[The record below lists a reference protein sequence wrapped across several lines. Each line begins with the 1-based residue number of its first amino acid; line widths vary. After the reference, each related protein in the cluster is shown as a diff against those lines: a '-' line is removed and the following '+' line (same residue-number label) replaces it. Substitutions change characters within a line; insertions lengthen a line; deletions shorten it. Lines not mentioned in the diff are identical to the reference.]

1 MGLVLTNNL
10 DEFGQWRPAC
20 NRFGKEYL
28 EAYHKHVE
36 KSAPEED
43 YDGRL
48 DLYKLYV
55 LQCGFGPPHLTYTN
69 LSQKIQYPCLRI
81 VSREYTASRTVSET
95 PYVGMC

>member
-1 MGLVLTNNL
+1 MHIMNVGLTGLHSTRETKYVLTSGL

-28 EAYHKHVE
+28 DAYHKHVE

-48 DLYKLYV
+48 DLYKL
-55 LQCGFGPPHLTYTN
+55 
-69 LSQKIQYPCLRI
+69 
-81 VSREYTASRTVSET
+81 
-95 PYVGMC
+95 